1 MTWLVWRQHRYEIL
15 AMLGGAALIA
25 LMLIYGADLAV
36 RTRAELGVDTC
47 QPELLVVGRFE
58 LHDGEW
64 RVLPSEPVA
73 TETVTNASCT
83 SLELQLAERV
93 QPFRWLIM
101 FLFFLPAVVGA
112 FVGGPLFSREFERGT
127 HRLMWTQGTTRL
139 RWAASKL
146 IGLLAVGVA
155 AATMVALFGGLAER
169 VIGSGPD
176 RYTNFRLEGPAF
188 VSYVVFAI
196 AIAAFA
202 GTLSRRIL
210 GGMLLGLLVFGAV
223 QFFVQYAVRPNYQ
236 APAVASMANAEDAA
250 RGLQVPEGSWFLGT
264 DHVNAAGEVVDPTR
278 VRRLIDTY
286 RPGPDPLRATNML
299 TYLAENGAYQR
310 VRYQPPDRYWRFQ
323 WTEAALF
330 LTLAAVTSIGTL
342 QLIRRRDA

>member
-1 MTWLVWRQHRYEIL
+1 MTWLVWRQHRYEIIV
-15 AMLGGAALIA
+15 MLGGAALIA
-25 LMLIYGADLAV
+25 AMLIYGADLAV

-47 QPELLVVGRFE
+47 PPLVV
-58 LHDGEW
+58 DTY
-64 RVLPSEPVA
+64 VLVDNVWTRGIA
-73 TETVTNASCT
+73 TETVTDPNCT

-93 QPFRWLIM
+93 QPFRWLIV
-101 FLFFLPAVVGA
+101 FLFFVPAVVGA

-127 HRLMWTQGTTRL
+127 HRLVWTQGITRL
-139 RWAASKL
+139 RWAAGKL
-146 IGLLAVGVA
+146 IGLLAAGVA
-155 AATMVALFGGLAER
+155 AATIVALFGGLAER
-169 VIGSGPD
+169 IIGGGTD

-223 QFFVQYAVRPNYQ
+223 QFFVQYAVRPHYE
-236 APAVASMANAEDAA
+236 APVVASMANAEDAA

-264 DHVNAAGEVVDPTR
+264 DHLSAAGEVVDPTR
-278 VRRLIDTY
+278 VRSLTDAY
-286 RPGPDPLRATNML
+286 RPGRDPLRYNML
-299 TYLAENGAYQR
+299 AYLAENGVYQR
-310 VRYQPPDRYWRFQ
+310 VRYHPPDRYWRFQ